1 MSALERET
9 AAAEFDHPLLDLEQL
24 RASVA
29 ASDARIA
36 RIREAIHAL
45 GYGSVARALEGPP
58 VPDDTIASH
67 DSPTADA
74 ASPLPWVSIAAIVT
88 ASTLFMLLGSPK
100 PSASNN
106 RDLRSI
112 SLESATT
119 AIAPREN
126 ERALPDGP
134 DPGRGLL
141 QAEQST
147 VAPLPEAPPR
157 EAAPQETPPQE
168 ATTGIATPS
177 TVPPAEDDRLP
188 VAPPTAPSPSPIGTR
203 GTVDTVTPF
212 PTPLLDLAQLGDA
225 KRVQR
230 RLTELG
236 FLVGTANGTWGPR
249 SRQALRDFR
258 AARGLGNSETWDEKA
273 QQALFS
279 PAAAR
284 APVTG
289 SFVGA
294 WGINVDQCRQAPD
307 NRSPLRIDTHRAEAF
322 STTCQFNS
330 TQREGTNE
338 WRIRATCA
346 DEHNRWDANIRLTLA
361 GSRLTWTSERGSV
374 TYLRCPAT

>member
-1 MSALERET
+1 MSAEAERAS

-45 GYGSVARALEGPP
+45 GYGSVAKALAEPP
-58 VPDDTIASH
+58 PTPDDTIASH
-67 DSPTADA
+67 EPPTEGA
-74 ASPLPWVSIAAIVT
+74 AGPLPWISIAAIVT

-106 RDLRSI
+106 RPPDVRSI
-112 SLESATT
+112 SLEPVTT
-119 AIAPREN
+119 AMAPREN
-126 ERALPDGP
+126 EQALADRS
-134 DPGRGLL
+134 DTGLGL
-141 QAEQST
+141 RQAEPST
-147 VAPLPEAPPR
+147 VA
-157 EAAPQETPPQE
+157 PPQE
-168 ATTGIATPS
+168 ATTEMATQSTFPPSEDDASPAAPPAAPLRSPIATPGI
-177 TVPPAEDDRLP
+177 VDI
-188 VAPPTAPSPSPIGTR
+188 APLFARS
-203 GTVDTVTPF
+203 
-212 PTPLLDLAQLGDA
+212 LLDLGQVDDA

-258 AARGLGNSETWDEKA
+258 GAQGLGNSDTWDEKA

-284 APVTG
+284 ARVAGT
-289 SFVGA
+289 FVGG
-294 WGINVDQCRQAPD
+294 WGINADQCRQAPD
-307 NRSPLRIDTHRAEAF
+307 NRSPLRIDTSRAEAF

-330 TQREGTNE
+330 TQRESANE
-338 WRIRATCA
+338 WRIRASCV
-346 DEHNRWDANIRLTLA
+346 DEHDRWNADIRLTLA
-361 GSRLTWTSERGSV
+361 GSRLTWTSERGTV